1 MSESKKSKEQ
11 LIEIDRLIANYQKQL
26 TMLQVQIFK
35 LELKQEKLKD
45 KIIIQSLKK
54 NITTSSIH

>member
-54 NITTSSIH
+54 NVTTSSTH

>member
-1 MSESKKSKEQ
+1 MSESKKSKKQ

-54 NITTSSIH
+54 NVTTSSTH